1 MKKNKRKLEG
11 IGWDFCD
18 DPVIF
23 FGLQLLI
30 EVLISG
36 SDVIF
41 FWIFWI
47 ILTGFCV
54 YGFYYADN
62 NWLEN

>member
-1 MKKNKRKLEG
+1 MEG

-23 FGLQLLI
+23 FGVQLLI

-41 FWIFWI
+41 LIFLN

-62 NWLEN
+62 NWLKN